1 MAASASAA
9 TVITGLSCDSRSL
22 DPGDLFV
29 ALAGTR
35 TDGSGFIEQAL
46 AAGAAAVLCSDSAA
60 AALDV
65 DIPAIAVGDVHK
77 ACGVVASAFYGQ
89 PSKRMTMLA
98 VTGTN
103 GKSTTAC
110 ILESILS
117 AAGQSPGLI
126 GTVSTRCADF
136 ERPSPMTTPA
146 AVDLHAILDEM
157 QQAGCRAVAMEVS
170 SHALSQSRV
179 AGCSFDAAVFTNL
192 SRDHLDYHGDQESY
206 FAAKASLFSD
216 YLAVGG
222 VAIIN
227 NDDPRADDLKDYC
240 RGRDLWT
247 YSTEPGGEGRARV
260 LAASCSM
267 RGTRARLELDGRGLD
282 IETSL
287 LGRTNLANIL
297 AAATTACAIGI
308 EDTAIARGIGACV
321 GVPGRMEVVSARGP
335 LVVVDYA
342 HTPDALACSLESL
355 RELNPAGRV
364 IVVFGCGGD
373 RDRGKRM
380 QMGSVVAGLADVAVV
395 TSDNPRGEE
404 PADIIAAIETGMVAM
419 DKVDMDAALE
429 IFGSGHSG
437 GYTLE
442 PDRRSAI
449 ALALEIAAVGDLV
462 LVAGKGHEDYQEV
475 GGLRIPFNER
485 DLCRR
490 LAEAG

>member
-1 MAASASAA
+1 
-9 TVITGLSCDSRSL
+9 
-22 DPGDLFV
+22 
-29 ALAGTR
+29 
-35 TDGSGFIEQAL
+35 
-46 AAGAAAVLCSDSAA
+46 
-60 AALDV
+60 
-65 DIPAIAVGDVHK
+65 
-77 ACGVVASAFYGQ
+77 
-89 PSKRMTMLA
+89 
-98 VTGTN
+98 
-103 GKSTTAC
+103 
-110 ILESILS
+110 
-117 AAGQSPGLI
+117 
-126 GTVSTRCADF
+126 
-136 ERPSPMTTPA
+136 
-146 AVDLHAILDEM
+146 
-157 QQAGCRAVAMEVS
+157 
-170 SHALSQSRV
+170 
-179 AGCSFDAAVFTNL
+179 
-192 SRDHLDYHGDQESY
+192 
-206 FAAKASLFSD
+206 
-216 YLAVGG
+216 
-222 VAIIN
+222 
-227 NDDPRADDLKDYC
+227 
-240 RGRDLWT
+240 
-247 YSTEPGGEGRARV
+247 
-260 LAASCSM
+260 
-267 RGTRARLELDGRGLD
+267 LELDGRGLD